1 MKQHD
6 EKPTR
11 PNKWTWNRQSTW
23 KRIQSKIVKMI
34 QNLGN
39 KMESEIN
46 RMRHVWRRYK
56 KCLMR
61 IQEEIKNRSSAI
73 NDTITKLKNSVQ
85 SLSCVRFFVMP
96 WTAAWQA
103 SLSITNSWSLLK
115 PMSIKSVMPSN
126 HLILCHPLCSCLQ
139 SFPASGSFPMSLLFV
154 SGEQSIGVS
163 ASTSVLPMNIQD
175 WFPLGLMVW
184 SPCSWRDSQESSAT
198 PQFQSINYLVLGFL
212 YGPTLNPCVT
222 YLLHFHFSVCRRVEL
237 RIRWDEGWMCLY
249 CGDIQYW
256 VFQFGE
262 KGGGVSTGRINLKC
276 NLSECAEFFFFTTPC
291 VYIMH
296 SCFNR
301 DWLYGL

>member
-1 MKQHD
+1 MKRQRNMHQMKQHD

-11 PNKWTWNRQSTW
+11 PNKWTGNRQSTW

-115 PMSIKSVMPSN
+115 LLSIELMMPSN
-126 HLILCHPLCSCLQ
+126 HLILCCPFLLLPSIFLNISLFQ
-139 SFPASGSFPMSLLFV
+139 WVGS
-154 SGEQSIGVS
+154 
-163 ASTSVLPMNIQD
+163 
-175 WFPLGLMVW
+175 
-184 SPCSWRDSQESSAT
+184 
-198 PQFQSINYLVLGFL
+198 
-212 YGPTLNPCVT
+212 
-222 YLLHFHFSVCRRVEL
+222 LH
-237 RIRWDEGWMCLY
+237 
-249 CGDIQYW
+249 
-256 VFQFGE
+256 
-262 KGGGVSTGRINLKC
+262 
-276 NLSECAEFFFFTTPC
+276 
-291 VYIMH
+291 
-296 SCFNR
+296 
-301 DWLYGL
+301 